1 MNNEPGHRRGA
12 TPAADGCGGGSGGG
26 GGRRAGEA
34 EFHEFVVARWPRLVR
49 TAYLLTGNRHLAE
62 DLAQATLVRAFQGW
76 SRVRVS
82 DSADAYVHK
91 IMVRCNAGRFRKR
104 RVAEHL
110 GDLPDRGMSDATE
123 QVAQRRVLVTALQ
136 DLPKKQRAI
145 VVLRF
150 WSDLTERETAEVV
163 GCSVG
168 TVKSQTHRA
177 LAKLRLHPALRAA
190 APEDLVMG
198 VTRA

>member
-1 MNNEPGHRRGA
+1 MNDEPRQPRR
-12 TPAADGCGGGSGGG
+12 AASWRGS
-26 GGRRAGEA
+26 GGRRAGED

-49 TAYLLTGNRHLAE
+49 TAYLLTGDRHHAE
-62 DLAQATLVRAFQGW
+62 DLAQATLVRVFLGW
-76 SRVRVS
+76 GRVRAS
-82 DSADAYVHK
+82 ESPDAYVHK
-91 IMVRCNAGRFRKR
+91 IMLRCNAGRFRKR
-104 RVAEHL
+104 RVAESL
-110 GDLPDRGMSDATE
+110 GDLPDRGMADATE
-123 QVAQRRVLVTALQ
+123 QVAQRRALVAALQ

-177 LAKLRLHPALRAA
+177 LARLRRHPALHAA
-190 APEDLVMG
+190 ASLDLVMG
-198 VTRA
+198 VTTP